1 MHKLLQ
7 RQLRQAQQASSDG
20 SVDLDKLLNLVDAA
34 YGEVDRERR
43 FTAHAH
49 TVLRDEYRVLTAKQL
64 EIHGTMARVEAE
76 KAEAERARAAAEAE
90 LLKQERLSLL
100 GRLTASLAHELRN
113 PLSTI
118 RNTVHAIRETAVAKG
133 IDLTRQMRRI
143 QRTIDRCDSIIRD
156 LLDYAGARD
165 VVVSPIR
172 LDSWLGNVLDDQK
185 VPTGVVLE
193 RRFAATGAVVMFDPD
208 RLRCVLVNLFENALE
223 ALVETPE
230 IVERRITVSTADQR
244 HASKSRSPIPGRVF
258 RPTCWPGCSSRCS
271 ARAPSAPVLGWR
283 RPSRS
288 SSSMA
293 AISSSATPPVLALAS
308 SFGCRRSLAKR
319 RRGLI
324 RFVQLTLAFGTP
336 ASCAR
341 PTGGIMQRYTR
352 SIAELWQHSG
362 NRMPKR
368 PSTRW
373 SLPATKITRASSP
386 S

>member
-20 SVDLDKLLNLVDAA
+20 SVDLDKLLSLVDAA

-49 TVLRDEYRVLTAKQL
+49 TVLRDEYRVLTAKQFD
-64 EIHGTMARVEAE
+64 IHGAMVRVEAE

-133 IDLTRQMRRI
+133 IDVERQMRRI

-185 VPTGVVLE
+185 VPAGVVIE
-193 RRFAATGAVVMFDPD
+193 RRFAATGAVVMFDAD

-230 IVERRITVSTADQR
+230 IVERRIIVSTTIGDRVEIAITDTGPGIPADVL
-244 HASKSRSPIPGRVF
+244 ARVF
-258 RPTCWPGCSSRCS
+258 EPLFSTR
-271 ARAPSAPVLGWR
+271 
-283 RPSRS
+283 
-288 SSSMA
+288 
-293 AISSSATPPVLALAS
+293 
-308 SFGCRRSLAKR
+308 
-319 RRGLI
+319 
-324 RFVQLTLAFGTP
+324 AFGTGLGLATAKQIVEQHGGDIIIGNAAGAGACVIIRLPP
-336 ASCAR
+336 ALAKSAV
-341 PTGGIMQRYTR
+341 
-352 SIAELWQHSG
+352 A
-362 NRMPKR
+362 
-368 PSTRW
+368 
-373 SLPATKITRASSP
+373 
-386 S
+386 